1 MPGHVVRLFAP
12 SGSHSAL
19 DFPGYLFSVL
29 IVSTMLARNGPRM
42 TFRDLVS
49 VKLWQATQR
58 DWT

>member
-1 MPGHVVRLFAP
+1 MPGHVVRFFDP

-19 DFPGYLFSVL
+19 DFPGYLFSVF
-29 IVSTMLARNGPRM
+29 IVSTILARNGPRM
-42 TFRDLVS
+42 TFRNIAA